1 MRVKIEFIHISFLIK
16 KGLEYR
22 FENSLLLNFSKE
34 FCDQKRSKVSF
45 LNKKFAQ
52 LNRIWIDFEKWFSQF
67 SRRTRSNRSLF
78 PKTSFLI
85 TKISGRRCDWLFDKS
100 VYKACAKNR
109 VIHFSRK
116 IDTKC
121 GNTVLGLTTGWLV
134 SLVLS
139 GQGHVSSSIVV
150 IHVVNHRLL
159 YFIIRKFQPEI

>member
-1 MRVKIEFIHISFLIK
+1 MNWFWKIL
-16 KGLEYR
+16 
-22 FENSLLLNFSKE
+22 
-34 FCDQKRSKVSF
+34 
-45 LNKKFAQ
+45 
-52 LNRIWIDFEKWFSQF
+52 KWFSQF

-159 YFIIRKFQPEI
+159 YFIIKISTRDLIIQFIEEEKEIWSWKETFEGRSQLLNSS

>member
-1 MRVKIEFIHISFLIK
+1 MILKNS
-16 KGLEYR
+16 
-22 FENSLLLNFSKE
+22 NSL
-34 FCDQKRSKVSF
+34 
-45 LNKKFAQ
+45 
-52 LNRIWIDFEKWFSQF
+52 KWFSQF

-139 GQGHVSSSIVV
+139 GQGMSRLRSLWFTSLIIGCSTLSLENFNQRSNYTVHRRGKGNLKLERNFWRAISIT
-150 IHVVNHRLL
+150 
-159 YFIIRKFQPEI
+159 